1 MVLSSRSRLVGGHVF
16 TVKEVW
22 RFVFK
27 VKVIWRVM
35 CSRSRLI
42 SGHPLKIKVC
52 LVVRSRGEG

>member
-16 TVKEVW
+16 KVKVVW

-35 CSRSRLI
+35 R
-42 SGHPLKIKVC
+42 
-52 LVVRSRGEG
+52 